1 MLEENKKLTYSGDEI
16 IEALKEIELI
26 LISLHQM
33 GSYYGDRFL
42 MEGKEKYTAE
52 YEKETTQFI
61 DGWNVTKRL
70 AKVREILSQKFNRTL
85 GNDDMDDLERAMEG
99 LKYWSK
105 PNDKPE
111 KNHFLIKQRVLKF
124 KKESSCLILF
134 LIMLTG
140 RIV

>member
-1 MLEENKKLTYSGDEI
+1 MLEEKKKLTYSGDEI

-111 KNHFLIKQRVLKF
+111 KKPF
-124 KKESSCLILF
+124 SY
-134 LIMLTG
+134 
-140 RIV
+140 